1 MSLAPETFAFVADL
15 VGRRSAI
22 RLDPGKEYLVESRL
36 GPVARERGLGV
47 DEYVRR
53 LRAAPTEDGLA
64 TVVEALT
71 TNETSWFRD
80 IAPFAALRPHVLP
93 MLRAAG
99 ATDRVR
105 IWSAACSTGQ
115 EPYSILMALADG
127 FDVPSVEIVATDLNE
142 QVLARAREGAYS
154 QLEINRGLPAAMLV
168 RHFDRVG
175 AHWRVRADLR
185 AKVQF
190 RRHNL
195 LDAPPPGPF
204 DLVFLRNVLIYFD
217 MPTKRAVL
225 DRIARVLRPGG
236 FLVLGA
242 AETTL
247 GVHDGFER
255 VEAGNAVL
263 HRPLRGR
270 VATVPSP
277 VGGFP
282 ATPAAPAAGT
292 SASAAWGSFGTPAV
306 PASAARTGTT
316 AMRGFPATA
325 AVPAGTPTTPLPG
338 TAPVTQTAAR
348 NTAASATPPRA
359 PYTAPT
365 VPQSPRVL
373 AFAKP
378 TDPQP
383 TRPTP
388 QQRGLS

>member
-1 MSLAPETFAFVADL
+1 MTLAPDTFAFVADL

-36 GPVARERGLGV
+36 GPMARERGLDV

-53 LRAAPTEDGLA
+53 LRAAPAEDQLA
-64 TVVEALT
+64 TVVEAMT

-99 ATDRVR
+99 VTDRVR

-115 EPYSILMALADG
+115 EPYSILMALSDG
-127 FDVPSVEIVATDLNE
+127 FDVPSVEVVATDLNE

-195 LDAPPPGPF
+195 LDVPPPGPF

-217 MPTKRAVL
+217 LATKRAVL
-225 DRIARVLRPGG
+225 SRIARVLRPGG

-263 HRPLRGR
+263 HRPLPAPGLL
-270 VATVPSP
+270 PSP
-277 VGGFP
+277 SAPSSSVSSVSGTAGT
-282 ATPAAPAAGT
+282 ATAGAAPRTAAGLPT
-292 SASAAWGSFGTPAV
+292 PLGSPFGL
-306 PASAARTGTT
+306 PAS
-316 AMRGFPATA
+316 P
-325 AVPAGTPTTPLPG
+325 PPLP
-338 TAPVTQTAAR
+338 VV
-348 NTAASATPPRA
+348 S
-359 PYTAPT
+359 
-365 VPQSPRVL
+365 

-378 TDPQP
+378 AGVPSA
-383 TRPTP
+383 RHTP
-388 QQRGLS
+388 QLRGQS

>member
-1 MSLAPETFAFVADL
+1 MSLAPDAFAFVADL

-22 RLDPGKEYLVESRL
+22 RLDTGKEYLVESRL
-36 GPVARERGLGV
+36 GPMAREKGLGI
-47 DEYVRR
+47 DDYVRQ
-53 LRAAPTEDGLA
+53 LRAGASEDELA
-64 TVVEALT
+64 AVVEAMT

-80 IAPFAALRPHVLP
+80 VAPFAALRPHVLP
-93 MLRAAG
+93 MLRDAG
-99 ATDRVR
+99 ATDRIR

-127 FDVPSVEIVATDLNE
+127 FDMPAVEIVATDLNE

-195 LDAPPPGPF
+195 LEPTPPGPF

-217 MPTKRAVL
+217 LATKRAVL
-225 DRIARVLRPGG
+225 DKVQRVLRPGG

-255 VEAGNAVL
+255 VEAGAAVL
-263 HRPLRGR
+263 HRPLPAGA
-270 VATVPSP
+270 VVPNPFGTPGTAT
-277 VGGFP
+277 F
-282 ATPAAPAAGT
+282 APAALPSLTYQTATG
-292 SASAAWGSFGTPAV
+292 AV
-306 PASAARTGTT
+306 PAVT
-316 AMRGFPATA
+316 AS
-325 AVPAGTPTTPLPG
+325 PTTRPFAPPSPPSLP
-338 TAPVTQTAAR
+338 VV
-348 NTAASATPPRA
+348 S
-359 PYTAPT
+359 
-365 VPQSPRVL
+365 

-378 TDPQP
+378 AEAP

-388 QQRGLS
+388 QMRGLS